1 MRNWLSGLA
10 LAVFAAPTLFVL
22 YKAVTVP
29 DLTALT
35 RFGATVLPGYVG
47 NTLTLSAIALAL
59 ALLFGVGGA
68 FLVAFFRFPGR
79 RLLDVALVLPLML
92 PSYLVAIVYRE
103 MSHLH
108 TWSPAVESLGGAAV
122 ILALTLY
129 PYVYLLTRAAFR
141 RVAMGFIEVGQSLGL
156 NRVEIARRALLPLAM
171 PAIMLGGLLVVVEVV
186 SDFGT
191 ASILGVRTLTT
202 AVHRVWF
209 SMFDEGLAAQVALIG
224 TLFPLALVVLYG
236 LVTRG
241 RGFAGPSNRP
251 IAPRRVALGRHA
263 GRVALAFCGVPVV
276 AGFVWPVAIML
287 FWAAGAFD
295 RFRLDSLYHDLLH
308 TLTVAAG
315 TTVAAVAIGL
325 GLALAA
331 RIGDRRAWRLGTLW
345 AVSLN
350 YVMPAIVLAVAMLF
364 VSGWMYGSALGGWLV
379 DSAALIVFA
388 TTLRFTAFAYF
399 STENGLQG
407 VSTRVDEAL
416 LCSGRRRLSGLLR
429 VVLPMIRGPVVVGA
443 LLVFVVAA
451 KELTLGLVLQP
462 FGFRSLAMS
471 IYYFADIDLYGPAAI
486 YALCLVMVVAYPV
499 LSINR
504 WLGAR

>member
-1 MRNWLSGLA
+1 MA
-10 LAVFAAPTLFVL
+10 DPT
-22 YKAVTVP
+22 
-29 DLTALT
+29 
-35 RFGATVLPGYVG
+35 
-47 NTLTLSAIALAL
+47 
-59 ALLFGVGGA
+59 
-68 FLVAFFRFPGR
+68 
-79 RLLDVALVLPLML
+79 
-92 PSYLVAIVYRE
+92 
-103 MSHLH
+103 
-108 TWSPAVESLGGAAV
+108 
-122 ILALTLY
+122 
-129 PYVYLLTRAAFR
+129 
-141 RVAMGFIEVGQSLGL
+141 
-156 NRVEIARRALLPLAM
+156 
-171 PAIMLGGLLVVVEVV
+171 
-186 SDFGT
+186 
-191 ASILGVRTLTT
+191 
-202 AVHRVWF
+202 
-209 SMFDEGLAAQVALIG
+209 
-224 TLFPLALVVLYG
+224 
-236 LVTRG
+236 
-241 RGFAGPSNRP
+241 
-251 IAPRRVALGRHA
+251 
-263 GRVALAFCGVPVV
+263 
-276 AGFVWPVAIML
+276 
-287 FWAAGAFD
+287 
-295 RFRLDSLYHDLLH
+295 LLH